1 MIIAID
7 FDGTCTTHDYPEI
20 GTDIG
25 AVKVL
30 RALVNKNHDLILYT
44 MRSKKELQ
52 DSVNWF
58 ADNEIPLFGIQTNPT
73 QLSWTE
79 SPKCYAQLYIDDAAL
94 GCPLIYPAGG
104 RPYVNWNSVE
114 KMLVE
119 RKIL

>member
-1 MIIAID
+1 MIIAVD
-7 FDGTCTTHDYPEI
+7 FDGTCTTHDYPEV
-20 GTDIG
+20 GTHIG

-30 RALVNKNHDLILYT
+30 RALANKNHQLILYT

-94 GCPLIYPAGG
+94 GCPLIYPADA
-104 RPYVNWNSVE
+104 RPYVDWSTVE
-114 KMLVE
+114 KMLIE